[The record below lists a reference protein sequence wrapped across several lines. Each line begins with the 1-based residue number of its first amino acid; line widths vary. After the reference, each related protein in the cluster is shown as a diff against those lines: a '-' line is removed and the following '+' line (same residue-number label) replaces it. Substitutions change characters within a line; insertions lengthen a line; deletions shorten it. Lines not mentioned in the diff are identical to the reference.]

1 MIPCC
6 IICFWHMQVLQ
17 LGILTVSL
25 KDPRDQIRD
34 QHVMEPRTD
43 YATGNHLNTP
53 IYSNLHYMFMLSDVQ
68 Y

>member
-1 MIPCC
+1 
-6 IICFWHMQVLQ
+6 MQVLQ

-53 IYSNLHYMFMLSDVQ
+53 IYSNLHYMFML
-68 Y
+68 